1 MMTNK
6 TNEQKD
12 NHEVETEQT
21 ILNSEETEVVDSEQT
36 EEKADETITED
47 NEVEQLQAKL
57 DQSENDYLRLRADFD
72 NYRRRVLKD
81 TEAAS
86 KYRSQNL
93 VTDLLPV
100 LDNFERALDMDPQ
113 SEEAKSLLKGME
125 MVFRLLKQAIEAEG
139 VTEIAPDGET
149 FDPNFHQAVMQ
160 EASDSHKSGTVI
172 QTLQK
177 GYQLKDRIIRPAMV
191 KVSE

>member
-1 MMTNK
+1 MTNK

-21 ILNSEETEVVDSEQT
+21 ILNSEETEVVDSEHT
-36 EEKADETITED
+36 EEQADETITED

-72 NYRRRVLKD
+72 NYRRRVQKD

-160 EASDSHKSGTVI
+160 EASDSHESGTVI